1 MADNLLLPKQTNDA
15 LIPDTVQYIEPS
27 HTYDVDFRTDS
38 QIIGYADKLRA
49 MEQAIYKI
57 INTERYQY
65 IIYSWNYGIELQ
77 DLFGQPIPYVY
88 AELQRRIEEALLND
102 DRITKVYNFEFSNN
116 GGDVMTE
123 FDVDTIYGTL
133 QGIKKGVSGIV

>member
-1 MADNLLLPKQTNDA
+1 MAENLLLPKQTNDA
-15 LIPDTVQYIEPS
+15 LIPDTVQYVEPS
-27 HTYDVDFRTDS
+27 HTYDVDFRMDS
-38 QIIGYADKLRA
+38 QIRSYADKLRA

-102 DRITKVYNFEFSNN
+102 DRITKVYNFEFTNN

-133 QGIKKGVSGIV
+133 QGVKKGVSGIV

>member
-1 MADNLLLPKQTNDA
+1 M
-15 LIPDTVQYIEPS
+15 
-27 HTYDVDFRTDS
+27 
-38 QIIGYADKLRA
+38 
-49 MEQAIYKI
+49 
-57 INTERYQY
+57 
-65 IIYSWNYGIELQ
+65 
-77 DLFGQPIPYVY
+77 
-88 AELQRRIEEALLND
+88 ND